1 MQRGELLITLVL
13 AALILAGS
21 AYQGLRCADKTAE
34 MIVTHPTHFPF
45 AAQQPPPVSPQS
57 ATSPVDL
64 PPVQSSSANRL
75 LSFINR
81 ASLSELEILPG
92 IGPVLAQR
100 ILQKR
105 EQLGRFEELNDLLQ
119 VSGIGKGRLSS
130 LLDGMAIQN
139 TTPAPTTPVPTV
151 PVLNPRIP
159 KQATRIPHSPPPVL
173 SSPSPGKR
181 PLNQATREELMAVP
195 GIGEHLADTLLQ
207 ARAQKGGFRSW
218 EDVASVSGI
227 GAKRLQKIQESFS
240 LSNVR

>member
-13 AALILAGS
+13 AVLILAGS
-21 AYQGLRCADKTAE
+21 AYRGLRGADKTAE
-34 MIVTHPTHFPF
+34 MVVTHPTHFPF

-57 ATSPVDL
+57 ATPTADL
-64 PPVQSSSANRL
+64 PTVQSPSGNRL

-81 ASLSELEILPG
+81 ASLSELETLPG
-92 IGPVLAQR
+92 IGPVLALR

-105 EQLGRFEELNDLLQ
+105 EQLGRFEEVNDLLQ

-130 LLDGMAIQN
+130 LLDGLDVQN
-139 TTPAPTTPVPTV
+139 TPPAPTA
-151 PVLNPRIP
+151 PVLNPFDP
-159 KQATRIPHSPPPVL
+159 QQATRIPHSPSPVG

-181 PLNQATREELMAVP
+181 SLNQATREELLAVP